1 MNTFKS
7 LFASAGVIALS
18 VLSGCSDST
27 SSAASNII
35 DVTPSKGAFS
45 SGAVVEVYDASSG
58 TKVGSGTVGSSGK
71 ASIDTGS
78 TKGAIILKVVSG
90 SYYDE
95 GSDSILT
102 LDAPL
107 ISLVPSASAGSN
119 FGVTPLTNMAAEMA
133 GVTASSSSSGV
144 TIPTGGVSST
154 TITSTNGAL
163 LSLLGLDATAFS
175 ITDAPTLVK
184 TSSDTVSSGAAGLYA
199 LVLAKIS
206 FDAQADTSVS
216 CGSRTTAECKA
227 YRATTM
233 LSSLKTAAANAFSSP
248 TKTFSAPAAL
258 GINATTGMS
267 FTNVSGW
274 SGGTSATSAI
284 AAKVAAP
291 VTTITDAKNI
301 ASASIY
307 CKDSSG
313 NTVTN
318 KLDPLYAGNAATL
331 SSALTTGTGTFTIT
345 VNGTNYQYNITYAN
359 GKIYGI
365 PNSGSSSQ
373 SGVFSGSVSG
383 SSGGSDGWL
392 ANSIYLLS
400 GISGSGTLTLNYSG
414 GSGTYAIG
422 MGNADSS
429 GQKKL
434 TLTCS

>member
-58 TKVGSGTVGSSGK
+58 TMVGSGTVGSSGK

-95 GSDSILT
+95 GSDSTLT

-163 LSLLGLDATAFS
+163 LSLLGLDATSFDIAA
-175 ITDAPTLVK
+175 APTLV
-184 TSSDTVSSGAAGLYA
+184 TSRATSLSSGAAGLYA

-206 FDAQADTSVS
+206 YDAQAAVVAGCS
-216 CGSRTTAECKA
+216 TAACKA
-227 YRATTM
+227 SAM
-233 LSSLKTAAANAFSSP
+233 LSNLKSAAAAAYASP
-248 TKTFSAPAAL
+248 TKTFTAPSAL
-258 GINATTGMS
+258 GIDPTAGMTFSNVTSMTGASTATTAVAS
-267 FTNVSGW
+267 
-274 SGGTSATSAI
+274 
-284 AAKVAAP
+284 KVAAP
-291 VTTITDAKNI
+291 LTTITDAKNV
-301 ASASIY
+301 ANASIY
-307 CKDSSG
+307 CTGS
-313 NTVTN
+313 TT
-318 KLDPLYAGNAATL
+318 KLDPLYAGNAATFK
-331 SSALTTGTGTFTIT
+331 SGLTSGTGTFRIT
-345 VNGTNYQYNITYAN
+345 LANGSSYDYNITFAD
-359 GKIYGI
+359 GLIYGI

-429 GQKKL
+429 GRKKL
-434 TLTCS
+434 TLTCN